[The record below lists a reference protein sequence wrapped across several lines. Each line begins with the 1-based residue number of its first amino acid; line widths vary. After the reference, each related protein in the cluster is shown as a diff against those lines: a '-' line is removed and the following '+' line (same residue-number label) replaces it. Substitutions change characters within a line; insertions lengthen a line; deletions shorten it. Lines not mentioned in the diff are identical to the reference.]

1 VTRVKIPTQLRT
13 LTGDEPEVEASGNT
27 VREVVDDLEV
37 RFPGMK
43 QRLVDDSGKLRRFVN
58 VYLDEEDVRF
68 MSGIETEVP
77 TGARLS
83 IIPAVAGGAPRLP
96 SSRVPSGPVFKAV
109 RGRAD

>member
-1 VTRVKIPTQLRT
+1 VTRVKIPTQLRA
-13 LTGDEPEVEASGNT
+13 LTGEEPEVEASGNT

-68 MSGIETEVP
+68 LSGIETEVP
-77 TGARLS
+77 AGARLS
-83 IIPAVAGGAPRLP
+83 IIPAVAGGALVPPR
-96 SSRVPSGPVFKAV
+96 
-109 RGRAD
+109 